1 MEALIEI
8 HYLPSIAWFSAVAG
22 ANTIVLERHEHFVK
36 QTCRNRCY
44 INTEH
49 GRDMLSVPL
58 TSPHHKVSIADVRI
72 DYSQKWLNH
81 HWRTIRSAYGK
92 APFFEYYS
100 DDFREALFRSHT
112 FLYDLNL
119 DLLTLCL
126 RWLRW
131 EVSVRETL
139 SYEKNPA
146 ADILDLR
153 SVLTSRNPANI
164 SDMYK
169 AVPYYQVFGSA
180 FVDNLSLLDLI
191 FCSGPEAGRIVQAS
205 RATG

>member
-1 MEALIEI
+1 
-8 HYLPSIAWFSAVAG
+8 
-22 ANTIVLERHEHFVK
+22 
-36 QTCRNRCY
+36 
-44 INTEH
+44 
-49 GRDMLSVPL
+49 MLSVPL

-81 HWRTIRSAYGK
+81 HWRTIQSAYGK

-100 DDFREALFRSHT
+100 DDFKEALFRSHT